1 TPPDHTVR
9 GRSAVRTFCGPG
21 AVVRVLCGPG
31 AAVRVHRIP
40 GSSVSSALSGG
51 AQHTLAGGFR
61 TGRVISAPRAR

>member
-1 TPPDHTVR
+1 M
-9 GRSAVRTFCGPG
+9 
-21 AVVRVLCGPG
+21 VRVLCGPG